1 MEENKVQETS
11 AEETKHEAEESNVE
25 EKQQPFLEPR
35 PYKRKSEA
43 EIDETATV
51 QSKDTEEADET
62 QEATPENVER
72 PASVEDKVYKK
83 RYDDLKRH
91 YDSTVNKH
99 KDEVFNLK
107 TQVEQAS
114 KNFIPPKDKDALDK
128 WRKEYPD
135 VYDVIQTIAQTKADE
150 KAKSVETKLKDLEV
164 AQANVA
170 KDKAEVELA
179 KLHPD
184 FNEIRADEKF
194 HDWVSKQDSTIQG
207 WLYDNTS
214 NATLA
219 GRAIDLYKM
228 DAGITKSKK
237 NSINKKEA
245 SKSVTSTSKKDIEA
259 GDKKVWS
266 VREIAKLKPQEY
278 IKYEKDIDQARLEG
292 RIRN

>member
-1 MEENKVQETS
+1 MEEENKVIEQET
-11 AEETKHEAEESNVE
+11 EQEQKTEAL
-25 EKQQPFLEPR
+25 LEPR
-35 PYKRKSEA
+35 PYKRKSEP
-43 EIDETATV
+43 EDTATD
-51 QSKDTEEADET
+51 SKDTSSEEEAT
-62 QEATPENVER
+62 QVEER
-72 PASVEDKVYKK
+72 PVNAEEKVFKK

-99 KDEVFNLK
+99 KEETSNLK
-107 TQVEQAS
+107 RQLEESTQQAL
-114 KNFIPPKDKDALDK
+114 PKTKEEIEA
-128 WRKEYPD
+128 WRNKYPD

-150 KAKSVETKLKDLEV
+150 KAKTVETKLKDLEV

-170 KDKAEVELA
+170 KDKAEVELS

>member
-1 MEENKVQETS
+1 MEEENKVTEQET
-11 AEETKHEAEESNVE
+11 EQEQKTEAL
-25 EKQQPFLEPR
+25 LEPR
-35 PYKRKSEA
+35 PYKRKSEP
-43 EIDETATV
+43 EDTATD
-51 QSKDTEEADET
+51 SKDTSSEEEAT
-62 QEATPENVER
+62 QVEER
-72 PASVEDKVYKK
+72 PVNAEEKVFKK

-99 KDEVFNLK
+99 KEETSNLK
-107 TQVEQAS
+107 RQLEESTQQAL
-114 KNFIPPKDKDALDK
+114 PKTKEEIEA
-128 WRKEYPD
+128 WRNKYPD

-170 KDKAEVELA
+170 KDKAEVELS

-219 GRAIDLYKM
+219 GRSIDLYKM